1 MNCGTLIKCRIH
13 SSISG
18 KENLCSAF
26 LASLH
31 THQSHYWITT
41 QKAANFTLKSDPVT
55 SVKQLQVKGQKNQ
68 EFEMLAVFFP
78 PMIDLH

>member
-1 MNCGTLIKCRIH
+1 MQNSQLYFWKGKPLLCVPC
-13 SSISG
+13 IS
-18 KENLCSAF
+18 
-26 LASLH
+26 